1 MNAIDYVLNEINFQI
16 PKSIR
21 HYAFVSL
28 NNRFGVLP
36 MSEQSIIRQ
45 RVIYNKLL
53 VDCDLAGGEEA
64 IIPFKNTPL
73 KELEDNKVI
82 YRIPKNKL
90 QGRTITSVLSVSSGD
105 HRLDTHMNNYYPSS
119 ALMESV
125 DRIFDAAT
133 NSGGLVTNRVRLIGE
148 NNILLEDRLT
158 YNDLYLRCIL
168 SYDKAMSNFSPKAFS
183 ALAHAGVLACKAII
197 YNDTILDIDAS
208 MLMGGVPIGRFKEVI
223 DSYADASEMYREYL
237 KTQFT
242 KILMQQDKEAH
253 SRHLR
258 LLTNG
263 I

>member
-1 MNAIDYVLNEINFQI
+1 MNAIDYVLNEINLSI

-28 NNRFGVLP
+28 NNQYGLLP
-36 MSEQSIIRQ
+36 ISEQSIIRQ
-45 RVIYNKLL
+45 KVIYNKLL
-53 VDCDLAGGEEA
+53 LDCDLIAGEEV
-64 IIPFKNTPL
+64 IIPFKNTPY
-73 KELEDNKVI
+73 KELEDNKVV
-82 YRIPKNKL
+82 YRIPKSKL

-119 ALMESV
+119 TLMASV
-125 DRIFDAAT
+125 DRVFDAAV
-133 NSGGLVTNRVRLIGE
+133 NQGGLVTNRVKLIGE

-158 YNDLYLRCIL
+158 YNDLYLRCVL
-168 SYDKAMSNFSPKAFS
+168 SYDKALSNFSPKAYP

-197 YNDTILDIDAS
+197 YNDTILEIDAS
-208 MLMGGVPIGRFKEVI
+208 MLMGGVAIGRFKEVV
-223 DSYADASEMYREYL
+223 DSYSDTLSLYNEYL
-237 KTQFT
+237 KTHLT